1 MKYRFNTDDYS
12 LKERICQINGIDP
25 QRLDAKGFL
34 PDYDLEVLKSFREI
48 LLSYKDKRFFIV
60 GDYDCD
66 GICATVIMKR
76 LLDDLQIRN
85 NYYIP
90 SRSRDGYGINERI
103 VKTAIENGFEVIL
116 CVDNG
121 ITANQQLSIARNA
134 GLKVLVIDHHEYS
147 EAPDADAYLHPNL
160 FPEEYADMCAG
171 GLCALL
177 SNGFRYDTLS
187 TVYGGLA
194 TLADMVSVF
203 GYNRSLM
210 KEMIRL
216 INEEK
221 ILPIRYLAGSDNI
234 DFDTLSF
241 QVIPKI
247 NAVSRLDDRMNVNYV
262 VRYLLDNSSE
272 CMIYLNRIEEINK
285 TRKELTRQMFSLAER
300 VMDLDQ
306 KIIVVCS
313 EAFKEGLCGLIA
325 NRMMYEYQ
333 KPVIVLTKNG
343 NELKGS
349 GRSPKGSDLYGYLK
363 QVENLF
369 TTYGG
374 HEQAVGLSINEDKLP
389 TLLDHISSH
398 ELTMEEQIKDV
409 IVLNQEE
416 IDFDLLNELDELK
429 PFGPDFPEPQL
440 GIKDPN
446 ILKIYRSAGR
456 FRKYTLNEKL
466 DAIDFRHKEE
476 DNDYSMLIGKLKR
489 DDYHNSKLSFVI
501 EETL

>member
-1 MKYRFNTDDYS
+1 MKYRFNTDDHS

-25 QRLDAKGFL
+25 QRLDAKCFL

-66 GICATVIMKR
+66 GICATAIMKR

-103 VKTAIENGFEVIL
+103 VQTAIENGFEVVL

-121 ITANQQLSIARNA
+121 ITANQHLSAARNA

-177 SNGFRYDTLS
+177 SNSFRYDTLS

-203 GYNRSLM
+203 GYNRILM

-216 INEEK
+216 INEEE
-221 ILPIRYLAGSDNI
+221 IFPIRYLAGSDNI

-300 VMDLDQ
+300 VMDLNQ

-369 TTYGG
+369 TKYGG
-374 HEQAVGLSINEDKLP
+374 HEQAVGLSLNADKLP

-409 IVLNQEE
+409 IVLNQED

-429 PFGPDFPEPQL
+429 PFGSDFPEPLL
-440 GIKDPN
+440 GIKDPD
-446 ILKIYRSAGR
+446 ILKIYHSAGR

-466 DAIDFRHKEE
+466 EAIDFRRKEE
-476 DNDYSMLIGKLKR
+476 DKSYSMLIGKLKR

>member
-1 MKYRFNTDDYS
+1 MKYRFNTDDHS

-25 QRLDAKGFL
+25 ERLDTKSFL

-48 LLSYKDKRFFIV
+48 LLSYKYKRFFIV

-66 GICATVIMKR
+66 GICATAIMKR

-103 VKTAIENGFEVIL
+103 VQTAIENGLEVIL
-116 CVDNG
+116 CVDNV
-121 ITANQQLSIARNA
+121 ITANQQLSAARNA

-160 FPEEYADMCAG
+160 FPEEYVDMCAG

-216 INEEK
+216 INVEE

-262 VRYLLDNSSE
+262 VRYLLGNSSE

-300 VMDLDQ
+300 GMDLDQ

-313 EAFKEGLCGLIA
+313 ETFKEGLCGLIA

-333 KPVIVLTKNG
+333 RPVIVLTKNG

-374 HEQAVGLSINEDKLP
+374 HEQAVGLSLNADKLP
-389 TLLDHISSH
+389 ALLDHISSH

-409 IVLNQEE
+409 IVLNQED
-416 IDFDLLNELDELK
+416 IGFDLLNELDELK
-429 PFGPDFPEPQL
+429 PFGPDFPEPLL
-440 GIKDPN
+440 GIKDPD

-466 DAIDFRHKEE
+466 EAIDLRRKEE
-476 DNDYSMLIGKLKR
+476 DKSYSMLIGKLKR
-489 DDYHNSKLSFVI
+489 DDYHTSKLSFVI